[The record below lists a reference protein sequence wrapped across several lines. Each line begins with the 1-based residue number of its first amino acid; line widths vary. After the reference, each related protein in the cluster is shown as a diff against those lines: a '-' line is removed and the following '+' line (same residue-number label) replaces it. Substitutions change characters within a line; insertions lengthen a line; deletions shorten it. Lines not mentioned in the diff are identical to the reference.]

1 MNDIPQK
8 QQSTTNG
15 SISNRQKQKQDKRKN
30 IPTKEEP
37 ILFITNPHC
46 VCHND
51 VQNICDQ
58 VSRKRRNQFIQPF
71 SPIYTNDQIE
81 VVLSNKNPIP
91 IIGLFPKI
99 HRSVIDLNRNRS
111 KNTFHFKAF
120 EYLLTEFPNII
131 LLDIHS
137 YPKADN
143 WGKKANKNT
152 DLVILYCPQMNET
165 QKTILNELK
174 IYCKDFNIVLI
185 PGGENTLIN
194 DATIKNHFAI
204 LLEFPDF
211 GNDARANQLINTIY
225 DFFTLDSTSSMIE
238 YAYPNMR

>member
-8 QQSTTNG
+8 HQSTTKD
-15 SISNRQKQKQDKRKN
+15 SISNRQKQKQDKRED

-46 VCHND
+46 ICHND

-58 VSRKRRNQFIQPF
+58 VSKKRRNQFIQAF
-71 SPIYTNDQIE
+71 SPIYIDDQIE
-81 VVLSNKNPIP
+81 VVLSTKNPIP

-99 HRSVIDLNRNRS
+99 HRSVIDLNRNIS
-111 KNTFHFKAF
+111 KSTFHFKAF
-120 EYLLTEFPNII
+120 ELLLTECPNII

-143 WGKKANKNT
+143 WGEKANKNT
-152 DLVILYCPQMNET
+152 DLVILYCPQMNPT
-165 QKTILNELK
+165 QKTILNKLK
-174 IYCKDFNIVLI
+174 IHCRDFNIVLI
-185 PGGENTLIN
+185 EGGENTLIN
-194 DATIKNHFAI
+194 YATSKNHFAI

-211 GNDARANQLINTIY
+211 GDDAIANTLINSIY

-238 YAYPNMR
+238 DAYPNMR

>member
-8 QQSTTNG
+8 QQNTTNG
-15 SISNRQKQKQDKRKN
+15 SISNRQKQKQAQQ
-30 IPTKEEP
+30 P

-58 VSRKRRNQFIQPF
+58 VSMKRRNQFIQPF
-71 SPIYTNDQIE
+71 SPIYTNEQIE
-81 VVLSNKNPIP
+81 VVLSNKNP

-120 EYLLTEFPNII
+120 KLLLNTFPNII

-137 YPKADN
+137 YPKPDN
-143 WGKKANKNT
+143 WKKKADKHT
-152 DLVILYCPQMNET
+152 DLVILYSPRMNET

-174 IYCKDFNIVLI
+174 IYCKDFNIVSI

-194 DATIKNHFAI
+194 YATIKNHFAI

-211 GNDARANQLINTIY
+211 GDDAKANRLINTIY
-225 DFFTLDSTSSMIE
+225 KFFTLDSTSSMIE
-238 YAYPNMR
+238 DAYSNMR